1 MQTSLFSKIPED
13 AEKILKDFDVL
24 IQKKFNLNS
33 KHRNQLLKNI
43 QELSHQLTDERSVR
57 RIGYMNS
64 APYLSAYCYYFMW
77 WNLYRL
83 VNLFSNM
90 DDVAF
95 SHLKDASVLIDFG
108 AGPLTVT
115 IALYLA
121 RPELRKLKLTYYCV
135 DISQNALAVGEE
147 LYLSVVSQIN
157 TLIKENSD
165 TNFYEPWTIK
175 KIKGTFG
182 TEIKHKA
189 DLITSANMFNE
200 IFWNSPKT
208 LEEHV
213 KNISNTLLAYTNQ
226 SVKNTVLLIEPGI
239 PRGSRFISL
248 FRDNLIRK
256 KYTIVSPCTHHE
268 KCCMDGKKGGKWC
281 HFILPT
287 SKAPKKLLTISEKA
301 NLSKDRASLS
311 FVLATSQHIKE
322 PAKYSELRIVSDLI
336 KLPFGIGKYACS
348 EKGLTLVIDQKNE
361 LQFGDCIETHITKD
375 LPKDK
380 KTNALIVNKFTKK

>member
-182 TEIKHKA
+182 TEIKQKA

-348 EKGLTLVIDQKNE
+348 EKGLTLVIDQKND

>member
-1 MQTSLFSKIPED
+1 MQKSLFSKIPED
-13 AEKILKDFDVL
+13 AETILKDFDLL

-43 QELSHQLTDERSVR
+43 QELSHQLTDERSTR
-57 RIGYMNS
+57 RIGYMNN
-64 APYLSAYCYYFMW
+64 APFLSAYCYYFMW

-83 VNLFSNM
+83 VNLFSTM
-90 DDVAF
+90 DSEAF
-95 SHLKDASVLIDFG
+95 AHLKDNSVIIDFG
-108 AGPLTVT
+108 AGPLTVV

-121 RPELRKLKLTYYCV
+121 RPELRKIKLTCYCV

-157 TLIKENSD
+157 TLTNENSD
-165 TNFYEPWTIK
+165 SEFCEPWIIK

-182 TEIKHKA
+182 TEIKQKA

-200 IFWNSPKT
+200 IYWNSPKT

-213 KNISNTLLAYTNQ
+213 KTISTTLLSYTDQ
-226 SVKNTVLLIEPGI
+226 SVKNTILLIEPGI

-287 SKAPKKLLTISEKA
+287 SKAPKKLLTISDKA

-311 FVLATSQHIKE
+311 FVVATSQYIKE
-322 PAKYSELRIVSDLI
+322 TPKISPMRIVSDSI
-336 KLPFGIGKYACS
+336 RLPFGIGKYACS
-348 EKGLTLVIDQKNE
+348 DKGLTLIIDNKNT
-361 LQFGDCIETHITKD
+361 LHFGDCIEAFVSKD

-380 KTNALIVNKFTKK
+380 KTNALIINKFTKI